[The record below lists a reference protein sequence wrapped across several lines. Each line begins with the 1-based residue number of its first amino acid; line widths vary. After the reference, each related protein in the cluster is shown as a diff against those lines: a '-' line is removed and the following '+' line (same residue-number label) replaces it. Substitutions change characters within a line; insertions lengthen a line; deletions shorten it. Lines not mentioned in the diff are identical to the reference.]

1 MKKMT
6 YGQFCKKMLSYEY
19 KSIQARKLAERYPEY
34 YLEFIKLI
42 KESSTKGIDEIVAL
56 KKKEKSSRL

>member
-1 MKKMT
+1 M
-6 YGQFCKKMLSYEY
+6 CSYEY
-19 KSIQARKLAERYPEY
+19 KSIKARQLAERYPEY

-42 KESSTKGIDEIVAL
+42 KESSTKVIDEIVAL